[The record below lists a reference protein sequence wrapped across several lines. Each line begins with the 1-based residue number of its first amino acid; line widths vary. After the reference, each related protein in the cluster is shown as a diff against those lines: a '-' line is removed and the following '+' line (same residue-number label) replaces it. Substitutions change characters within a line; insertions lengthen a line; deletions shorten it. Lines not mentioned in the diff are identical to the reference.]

1 MTSII
6 ETPKW
11 GDVPLI
17 TRTDKVEGGRGG
29 AANIQATQL
38 ANRTAYLKV
47 LLEGSV
53 DFKNL
58 TFFRTDDDPD
68 GTIAGIANTAEGQIF
83 RVAQGVNSE
92 TSFIYYANKNSVAE
106 AIANLPSNRA
116 VEVVK
121 SSVTDISQSF
131 SRELRDAEI
140 MLSMVKKTSHWT
152 NVTTSTWAVGC
163 VSDGLVFNFIEMWAD
178 GISNI
183 DSLKI
188 SIYSRST
195 DGATIFP
202 GASDDKLLSSKI
214 INISDV
220 AIKSPIATGY
230 QLIRLVFDDTAV
242 PVGNTALFVI
252 QPFDANGNPVYM
264 GCGRK
269 DITDSET
276 AALSNSLG
284 GFWMPVDQS
293 EWRRITIPETSLYR
307 IAFNVGYESPV
318 NYGSFNGES
327 VSVASV
333 PPNSPDWAIT
343 GSANRQFYGW
353 VLSFPGKTGFN
364 SITLR
369 HSN

>member
-47 LLEGSV
+47 LLEGSI

-68 GTIAGIANTAEGQIF
+68 GTIAGIAATTEGQLF
-83 RVAQGVNSE
+83 RVAQGVSAE
-92 TSFIYYANKNSVAE
+92 TSFIYYVNKKSVAE

-131 SRELRDAEI
+131 SRELRDAEM

-152 NVTTSTWAVGC
+152 NTTTSTWAVGC
-163 VSDGLVFNFIEMWAD
+163 MSGGQVFNFIEMWAD
-178 GISNI
+178 GINNI
-183 DSLKI
+183 ESLKI

-195 DGATIFP
+195 DGATVFP
-202 GASDDKLLSSKI
+202 GSPGDKLLSSKI
-214 INISDV
+214 INMNDV
-220 AIKSPIATGY
+220 AIKSSIATG
-230 QLIRLVFDDTAV
+230 
-242 PVGNTALFVI
+242 
-252 QPFDANGNPVYM
+252 
-264 GCGRK
+264 
-269 DITDSET
+269 
-276 AALSNSLG
+276 
-284 GFWMPVDQS
+284 
-293 EWRRITIPETSLYR
+293 
-307 IAFNVGYESPV
+307 
-318 NYGSFNGES
+318 
-327 VSVASV
+327 
-333 PPNSPDWAIT
+333 
-343 GSANRQFYGW
+343 
-353 VLSFPGKTGFN
+353 
-364 SITLR
+364 
-369 HSN
+369 